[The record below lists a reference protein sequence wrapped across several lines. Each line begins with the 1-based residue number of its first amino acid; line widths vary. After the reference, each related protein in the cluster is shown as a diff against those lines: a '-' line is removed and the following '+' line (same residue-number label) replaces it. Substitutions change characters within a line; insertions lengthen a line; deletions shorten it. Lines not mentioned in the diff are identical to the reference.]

1 MKKELNIVGH
11 GLVPKHIKLNEDEK
25 KELLEKYNISL
36 TQLPKIYDSDPMIKL
51 MENVK
56 IGDIVKIERNSPTAG
71 IGIFYRV
78 VVHG

>member
-11 GLVPKHIKLNEDEK
+11 GLVPKHFKLSEDEK

-36 TQLPKIYDSDPMIKL
+36 SQLPKIYDDDPMVKVL
-51 MENVK
+51 GDVK
-56 IGDIVKIERNSPTAG
+56 IGDVVKIERDSPTSG
-71 IGIFYRV
+71 KSLFYRV